1 MLFWFYFLLFGDL
14 IFFVQI
20 QKDPAFIFEVDQSIL
35 LGPATILLIVGG
47 VLSLFLS
54 MSCQPKDSTLIL
66 FLEDFLV

>member
-35 LGPATILLIVGG
+35 LGPATILLIVDG

>member
-14 IFFVQI
+14 IFFVQM
-20 QKDPAFIFEVDQSIL
+20 QKDPAFIFEVNQSIL
-35 LGPATILLIVGG
+35 LGPANILLIVDG